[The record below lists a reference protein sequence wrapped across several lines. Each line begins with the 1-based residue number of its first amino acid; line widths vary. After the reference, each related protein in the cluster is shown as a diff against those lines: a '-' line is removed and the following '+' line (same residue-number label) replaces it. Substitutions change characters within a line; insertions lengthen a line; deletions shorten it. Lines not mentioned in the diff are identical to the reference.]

1 MDLLQPFVAQIAQ
14 DSGQIVPADSRIERR
29 LTDMPT
35 MFLEAPEGD
44 DVVYEVFNLEVPETN
59 NNILSCTTV
68 LRPGKVGREY
78 FMTKGHFH
86 TIRDRAEIYVGVSG
100 KGAMVLA
107 TEDGTH
113 EVQWME
119 PGSIHY
125 IPGGWAH
132 RSVNVGDENL
142 VFFAAWLG
150 DAGHD
155 YGSIEEQGF
164 PVLLVDNDGNP
175 EVVENPRY
183 KRA

>member
-1 MDLLQPFVAQIAQ
+1 
-14 DSGQIVPADSRIERR
+14 
-29 LTDMPT
+29 
-35 MFLEAPEGD
+35 
-44 DVVYEVFNLEVPETN
+44 
-59 NNILSCTTV
+59 
-68 LRPGKVGREY
+68 
-78 FMTKGHFH
+78 
-86 TIRDRAEIYVGVSG
+86 
-100 KGAMVLA
+100 
-107 TEDGTH
+107 
-113 EVQWME
+113 ME